1 MSNTIG
7 RKLMLAVLFWPRWFK
22 RLFAVA
28 IDVFLCVF
36 TLWLAFSFRLNTWD
50 MLSGVQL
57 QTIPVSLAI
66 ALPLFITNG
75 LYRTIFRFIGW
86 AAFAAIFRALLIY
99 ALLFAMI
106 YTFIGVEGIPR
117 TVGILQPMLLLLMVS
132 ISRFIARYIFGS
144 AYRDMLRHGAR
155 APVIIYGAGG
165 VGRQLASALRNGDEL
180 NVKAFVD
187 DDPALHG
194 VIIDGIRV
202 HNPARLKDLVE
213 RLDVKTVLLAIPSD
227 VSERRKEIIDLL
239 RNAHVA
245 VRNAPN
251 VSQLAQGRVRSTD
264 LQELDLDDLLGRP
277 VVPPVPELL
286 NRNIRAQVVLV
297 TGAGGSIGSEI
308 ARQICAI
315 GPSKLVLFDAS
326 EFALYSIHNELSRQ
340 ADWPFDIVPVLGSVR
355 DPLRMEEVF
364 ATYKPQT
371 VYHAAAYKHV
381 PLVERNIIEGVQNNV
396 LGTYVTARA
405 AAAHGTSAFVL
416 ISTDKAVRPTN
427 VMGASKRMAELVL
440 QALAAEKPQTVF
452 SMVRFGNVLGSSGS
466 VVPLFRQQIAEG
478 GPITVTHADVTRYF
492 MTIPEAAQLVIQA
505 GAMATGGDVFLL
517 DMGKPVKIMDLAR
530 VMVELSGLTV
540 KNEDNPEG
548 DIEIV
553 TTGLRP
559 AEKLY
564 EELLLGNDPQPTRH
578 PRIMTAREDFFSLA
592 DIEADLSL
600 LETSVKTRD
609 EQGIKAL
616 IVKQVSGYHE
626 NSEFP

>member
-1 MSNTIG
+1 
-7 RKLMLAVLFWPRWFK
+7 MLAVLYWPRWFK

-28 IDVFLCVF
+28 IDVALCVF
-36 TLWLAFSFRLNTWD
+36 TLWLAFSFRLNSWD

-57 QTIPVSLAI
+57 HTIPVSLSI

-99 ALLFAMI
+99 ALIFASI
-106 YTFIGVEGIPR
+106 YTFMGVQGIPR

-132 ISRFIARYIFGS
+132 LSRFAARQIFGS
-144 AYRDMLRHGAR
+144 AYRDMLRLGAR
-155 APVIIYGAGG
+155 TPVIVYGAGG

-180 NVKAFVD
+180 NVAAFVD
-187 DDPALHG
+187 DDRALHG

-202 HNPARLKDLVE
+202 HDPARLKDLCE
-213 RLDVKTVLLAIPSD
+213 RLGVKTVLLAIPND

-251 VSQLAQGRVRSTD
+251 VSQLAQGRVLSRD

-277 VVPPVPELL
+277 VVPPVAELL
-286 NRNIRAQVVLV
+286 NRNIRGQVVLV
-297 TGAGGSIGSEI
+297 TGAGGSIGSEL
-308 ARQICAI
+308 ARQICSI
-315 GPSKLVLFDAS
+315 GPSKLILLDAS

-340 ADWPFDIVPVLGSVR
+340 ADWPFEIVPVLGSVR
-355 DPLRMEEVF
+355 DPLRMQEIF
-364 ATYKPQT
+364 SSFRPQT

-381 PLVERNIIEGVQNNV
+381 PLVESNMIEGVQNNV

-405 AAAHGTSAFVL
+405 AAAHDATAFVL

-440 QALAAEKPQTVF
+440 QALAAENPKTVF

-478 GPITVTHADVTRYF
+478 GPVTVTHAEVTRYF

-505 GAMATGGDVFLL
+505 AAMANGGDVFLL

-530 VMVELSGLTV
+530 IMVELSGLTV
-540 KNEDNPEG
+540 RDADYPDG

-564 EELLLGNDPQPTRH
+564 EELLLGNNPQPTSH
-578 PRIMTAREDFFSLA
+578 PRIMTAREEFFSLA
-592 DIEADLSL
+592 EIERDLAI
-600 LETSVKTRD
+600 LEHCVKTRD
-609 EQGIKAL
+609 ELGIKTL
-616 IVKQVSGYHE
+616 IIKQVSGYRD
-626 NSEFP
+626 NSDTQ